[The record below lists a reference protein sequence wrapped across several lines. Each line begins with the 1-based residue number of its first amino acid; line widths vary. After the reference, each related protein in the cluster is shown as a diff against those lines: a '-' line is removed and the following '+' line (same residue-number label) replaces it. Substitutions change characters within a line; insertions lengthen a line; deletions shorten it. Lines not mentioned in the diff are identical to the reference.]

1 MTYSGDITPLEAMER
16 LSSNPNSVLLDV
28 RTMPEWN
35 YVGVP
40 AVERLL
46 TIEWQ
51 TFPTGAVN
59 PDFVAQ
65 VESAGV
71 PKNAEILAICRS
83 GVRSIAAAEALTAAG
98 FEQAYNILEGFEGD
112 KDENGQRGKLGGW
125 RHHGLP
131 WRQG

>member
-1 MTYSGDITPLEAMER
+1 MYKGDLTPKETMER
-16 LSSNPNSVLLDV
+16 LAASQASLLLDV

-59 PDFVAQ
+59 PNFVAQ
-65 VESAGV
+65 VERAGV
-71 PKNAEILAICRS
+71 PKDVEIYSICRS

-98 FEQAYNILEGFEGD
+98 FEHVYNVLEGFEGD
-112 KDENGQRGKLGGW
+112 KDAAGHRSSVGGW
-125 RHHGLP
+125 KYHGLP
-131 WRQG
+131 WTQG

>member
-1 MTYSGDITPLEAMER
+1 MYKGDLTPLETMDR
-16 LSSNPNSVLLDV
+16 LSTLPDAVLLDV

-46 TIEWQ
+46 TVEWQ

-59 PDFVAQ
+59 ANFVAQ
-65 VESAGV
+65 VEQAGV
-71 PKNAEILAICRS
+71 PKSSEIYAICRS

-98 FEQAYNILEGFEGD
+98 FESVYNVLEGFEGD
-112 KDENGQRGKLGGW
+112 KDPAGHRSTVGGW
-125 RHHGLP
+125 KYHGLP
-131 WRQG
+131 WTQG

>member
-1 MTYSGDITPLEAMER
+1 MYKGDLTPQETMER
-16 LSSNPNSVLLDV
+16 LAARPASVLLDV

-59 PDFVAQ
+59 PNFVEQ
-65 VESAGV
+65 VEQVGI
-71 PKNAEILAICRS
+71 PKDAEIYSICRS

-98 FEQAYNILEGFEGD
+98 FESVYNVLEGFEGD
-112 KDENGQRGKLGGW
+112 KDASGHRSSVGGW
-125 RHHGLP
+125 RYHGLP
-131 WRQG
+131 WTQG